1 MVMEILKFVSV
12 KNKKIFCII
21 EARMT
26 SGRLKGKTLKKID
39 KKNYLIDYVI
49 QNILSSKYFNTS
61 NIVLASPTHYTND
74 ILCDYVKKKYN
85 ILIYRGSEHNVFE
98 RVYDCSRLVNSDYN
112 IRYTADNPFID
123 SSLIDEFVSFFKK
136 KKLDYLSTRTMDH
149 AKKWKLKSEYPEGLS
164 LEIYKTDV
172 LEKIK
177 KYVNEKNKDYPTWNM
192 YSGPKKFNIKGFK
205 LLPDYEG
212 YNLEGLRLTID
223 TPKDLKFARK
233 LIKLGRLKPGDNNF
247 YKILKFRKK
256 LKIKLS
262 NINEKSKL
270 AYKIISNR

>member
-136 KKLDYLSTRTMDH
+136 KKIRLF
-149 AKKWKLKSEYPEGLS
+149 
-164 LEIYKTDV
+164 I
-172 LEKIK
+172 
-177 KYVNEKNKDYPTWNM
+177 NKDNG
-192 YSGPKKFNIKGFK
+192 SCKKMEIKERISRGSFIRNI
-205 LLPDYEG
+205 
-212 YNLEGLRLTID
+212 
-223 TPKDLKFARK
+223 
-233 LIKLGRLKPGDNNF
+233 
-247 YKILKFRKK
+247 
-256 LKIKLS
+256 
-262 NINEKSKL
+262 
-270 AYKIISNR
+270 